1 MSRTFALRRLAPGYA
16 VPALAIA
23 LWLVS
28 PAMAAACP
36 FCKEALGA
44 GGGDLVN
51 GFFYSILF
59 MLSMPFLILG
69 GFSGYM
75 YVLVRRARAESQSSA
90 SAGDV
95 GTTPERPERS

>member
-1 MSRTFALRRLAPGYA
+1 MCPFVHCSRLLWFAATAALLANA
-16 VPALAIA
+16 
-23 LWLVS
+23 S
-28 PAMAAACP
+28 TAAACP

-69 GFSGYM
+69 GISGYL
-75 YVLVRRARAESQSSA
+75 YLLVRRARAARHADAA
-90 SAGDV
+90 SATQHALGSSKIEEPAGV
-95 GTTPERPERS
+95 